1 MMDIKAGEEHVRS
14 EARDWR
20 ERALKAQA
28 EIKRLRG
35 EIIKLQFQGGT
46 VDRQALENNVQRGK
60 KIASLQADNE
70 LLSKLNQ
77 EYGAEIKRLRA
88 VLEQIANLRPGYRFP
103 DARDIAIEALKH
115 E

>member
-28 EIKRLRG
+28 EI
-35 EIIKLQFQGGT
+35 E
-46 VDRQALENNVQRGK
+46 
-60 KIASLQADNE
+60 
-70 LLSKLNQ
+70 
-77 EYGAEIKRLRA
+77 RLRA
-88 VLEQIANLRPGYRFP
+88 KMERFRDQHEKDYTEIERLRAALFCIEVRGIEIISERVGGSDASYVAQELTAIAR
-103 DARDIAIEALKH
+103 EALKH